1 MSFCSGSSGV
11 AGYGP
16 RSRVSS
22 RTRASI
28 TAKATAPAMTFSR
41 RRMFGCWKALRWMTR
56 YVLDCARWYAGPVD
70 SVGLKLEAT
79 WFPSD
84 EHMPSAARHTAS
96 GTPCPSSI
104 SARWFRWCRP
114 RRGVRDVLAHALGRA
129 ERFHLP
135 LGPDAPEHGVLG
147 PLAGH
152 EVPTPLRAEGQ
163 GEHARVDR
171 GEDGRM
177 VRAGQQDARALLF
190 LAVPLERAERIEAVD
205 APAAEQEGLADVVRR
220 GDEDAGLGVQQLEHF
235 VLLRRERRCRR
246 CRGGTPTG
254 HRRTCG
260 AGGRRAPPAPGRPSY
275 RGRRG

>member
-28 TAKATAPAMTFSR
+28 TEKATAPAMTFSR
-41 RRMFGCWKALRWMTR
+41 RRMFGCWNALRWMTR

-114 RRGVRDVLAHALGRA
+114 DAVCATFWPTRLGGLNASTSHSGRTRQSTEFSDRSPGMRCPRRS
-129 ERFHLP
+129 
-135 LGPDAPEHGVLG
+135 
-147 PLAGH
+147 
-152 EVPTPLRAEGQ
+152 
-163 GEHARVDR
+163 ARS
-171 GEDGRM
+171 
-177 VRAGQQDARALLF
+177 ARAS
-190 LAVPLERAERIEAVD
+190 I
-205 APAAEQEGLADVVRR
+205 
-220 GDEDAGLGVQQLEHF
+220 
-235 VLLRRERRCRR
+235 RE
-246 CRGGTPTG
+246 
-254 HRRTCG
+254 
-260 AGGRRAPPAPGRPSY
+260 
-275 RGRRG
+275 